1 MTRRKVIFWN
11 DLNDSYI
18 VSEEYNGDKAEME
31 RFGLGACD
39 HTWPEFMEAMSSV
52 SNMADF
58 LKVISYITASYHAT
72 VNGVPLPE
80 QANNLPGS
88 RLNVAHSHKELYN
101 LVGDMDEVWEVKRNI
116 SGAHLLDVSTIA
128 PKPKQVWDGK
138 EVIDEDDFDYATAKP
153 GDFVTQAV
161 VDNAMDC
168 LPPVCM
174 SARCSQMG
182 EPYSSKL
189 DEKTGEWRSI
199 YATFRKVGGEWPN
212 GIWEYCGH
220 CFRGETVERG
230 KEMAHKAK
238 WVCECKCGNIV
249 SVLSDSLRNGKT
261 RSCGCARSQIKHD
274 LTNQTFGFLKVIEP
288 VKNERIKGNET
299 RWKCLCQNCGRTVEV
314 SSYWLRHSDPYGH
327 CKCTRFNKPL

>member
-1 MTRRKVIFWN
+1 MWGEFDMTRRKVIFWN

-189 DEKTGEWRSI
+189 DEKTGEWRST
-199 YATFRKVGGEWPN
+199 YATFRKIGGEWPN

-230 KEMAHKAK
+230 KEMDHIQNLLA
-238 WVCECKCGNIV
+238 
-249 SVLSDSLRNGKT
+249 T
-261 RSCGCARSQIKHD
+261 
-274 LTNQTFGFLKVIEP
+274 IE
-288 VKNERIKGNET
+288 K
-299 RWKCLCQNCGRTVEV
+299 
-314 SSYWLRHSDPYGH
+314 
-327 CKCTRFNKPL
+327 

>member
-52 SNMADF
+52 SNMVDF

-116 SGAHLLDVSTIA
+116 SGAHLLDVSPIA

-230 KEMAHKAK
+230 KEMAHIQNLLA
-238 WVCECKCGNIV
+238 
-249 SVLSDSLRNGKT
+249 T
-261 RSCGCARSQIKHD
+261 
-274 LTNQTFGFLKVIEP
+274 IE
-288 VKNERIKGNET
+288 R
-299 RWKCLCQNCGRTVEV
+299 
-314 SSYWLRHSDPYGH
+314 
-327 CKCTRFNKPL
+327 

>member
-88 RLNVAHSHKELYN
+88 RLDVAHSHKELYN

-138 EVIDEDDFDYATAKP
+138 EVIPT
-153 GDFVTQAV
+153 
-161 VDNAMDC
+161 
-168 LPPVCM
+168 
-174 SARCSQMG
+174 
-182 EPYSSKL
+182 
-189 DEKTGEWRSI
+189 
-199 YATFRKVGGEWPN
+199 
-212 GIWEYCGH
+212 
-220 CFRGETVERG
+220 
-230 KEMAHKAK
+230 
-238 WVCECKCGNIV
+238 
-249 SVLSDSLRNGKT
+249 
-261 RSCGCARSQIKHD
+261 
-274 LTNQTFGFLKVIEP
+274 
-288 VKNERIKGNET
+288 
-299 RWKCLCQNCGRTVEV
+299 
-314 SSYWLRHSDPYGH
+314 
-327 CKCTRFNKPL
+327 

>member
-1 MTRRKVIFWN
+1 
-11 DLNDSYI
+11 
-18 VSEEYNGDKAEME
+18 
-31 RFGLGACD
+31 
-39 HTWPEFMEAMSSV
+39 MSSV
-52 SNMADF
+52 SNLADF
-58 LKVISYITASYHAT
+58 LKVISHITASYHAT

-88 RLNVAHSHKELYN
+88 RLNVVHSHKELYD

-116 SGAHLLDVSTIA
+116 PGAHLLDVSTIA
-128 PKPKQVWDGK
+128 PKPKQIWDGK

-174 SARCSQMG
+174 STRCSQMG

-189 DEKTGEWRSI
+189 DEKTGKWRDT

-230 KEMAHKAK
+230 KDMPR
-238 WVCECKCGNIV
+238 C
-249 SVLSDSLRNGKT
+249 
-261 RSCGCARSQIKHD
+261 
-274 LTNQTFGFLKVIEP
+274 
-288 VKNERIKGNET
+288 
-299 RWKCLCQNCGRTVEV
+299 
-314 SSYWLRHSDPYGH
+314 
-327 CKCTRFNKPL
+327 

>member
-128 PKPKQVWDGK
+128 PKPK
-138 EVIDEDDFDYATAKP
+138 
-153 GDFVTQAV
+153 
-161 VDNAMDC
+161 MDC

-230 KEMAHKAK
+230 KEMAHIQNLLA
-238 WVCECKCGNIV
+238 
-249 SVLSDSLRNGKT
+249 T
-261 RSCGCARSQIKHD
+261 
-274 LTNQTFGFLKVIEP
+274 IE
-288 VKNERIKGNET
+288 R
-299 RWKCLCQNCGRTVEV
+299 
-314 SSYWLRHSDPYGH
+314 
-327 CKCTRFNKPL
+327 

>member
-101 LVGDMDEVWEVKRNI
+101 LVGDMDEV
-116 SGAHLLDVSTIA
+116 
-128 PKPKQVWDGK
+128 
-138 EVIDEDDFDYATAKP
+138 
-153 GDFVTQAV
+153 
-161 VDNAMDC
+161 
-168 LPPVCM
+168 
-174 SARCSQMG
+174 G

-230 KEMAHKAK
+230 KEMDH
-238 WVCECKCGNIV
+238 I
-249 SVLSDSLRNGKT
+249 
-261 RSCGCARSQIKHD
+261 
-274 LTNQTFGFLKVIEP
+274 
-288 VKNERIKGNET
+288 
-299 RWKCLCQNCGRTVEV
+299 
-314 SSYWLRHSDPYGH
+314 
-327 CKCTRFNKPL
+327 